1 MKISANKV
9 LTRNPKIRNTPPPS
23 ESLPISGDWDKL
35 GIPNLAGLSLMK
47 SYRMLQNVM
56 VTAFTVAEVLR
67 ENPKRRGWGWGGRGM
82 NEIIPPPHTHTH
94 THTPRLGLNGNNI
107 YHLFYDQ
114 TRIGEHL
121 IEKTYNIPTLQK
133 RNTKKLVTCRETCS
147 R

>member
-9 LTRNPKIRNTPPPS
+9 LTRNPKIRNTPPAPPPS

-121 IEKTYNIPTLQK
+121 IEKTYNIPLYKKEIQK
-133 RNTKKLVTCRETCS
+133 N
-147 R
+147 

>member
-1 MKISANKV
+1 MTSQFADMKSSSDFFNVVVFFLSSLVTDPSFMSISLLV
-9 LTRNPKIRNTPPPS
+9 LELWKFPQIRYWPGIRKSEILPPPS

-82 NEIIPPPHTHTH
+82 NEIIPPHTHTH
-94 THTPRLGLNGNNI
+94 THTEIRVKW
-107 YHLFYDQ
+107 Q
-114 TRIGEHL
+114 
-121 IEKTYNIPTLQK
+121 
-133 RNTKKLVTCRETCS
+133 
-147 R
+147 

>member
-67 ENPKRRGWGWGGRGM
+67 ENQTGGGGGGGGRGM

-94 THTPRLGLNGNNI
+94 THR
-107 YHLFYDQ
+107 D
-114 TRIGEHL
+114 
-121 IEKTYNIPTLQK
+121 
-133 RNTKKLVTCRETCS
+133 
-147 R
+147 